1 MEKGFNI
8 ELVLVAVTVVTGL
21 IVLLYSLMRWGKPKQ
36 ARSDDP
42 FLVDFSKSFF
52 PILLIVVVVRSFV
65 AEPFRIPSGSMIPT
79 LEIGDFILVKKY
91 AYGVRLPV
99 IHKKIL
105 DVDKPKR
112 GDVVVFRYPP
122 QPEINYIKR
131 LIGLPGD
138 TIEWSN
144 DKKLSINGKPVSY
157 ELKANYPVQDAAGNI
172 KDTLQK
178 AEILPNGVKHN
189 LILYPQATRAGKWQV
204 PEGHYFMMGDNRDN
218 SSDSRFWGFV
228 PEANLVGKASF
239 VEVFKAMRPLH
250 EKLRI
255 NDLKYYQVHPK
266 QLHE

>member
-1 MEKGFNI
+1 MDKGLNI
-8 ELVLVAVTVVTGL
+8 ELILVVLTIVTGL
-21 IVLLYSLMRWGKPKQ
+21 IVLTYSMMRRGKPKQ

-52 PILLIVVVVRSFV
+52 PILLIVVVVRSFI
-65 AEPFRIPSGSMIPT
+65 AEPFRIPSGSMIPS

-105 DVDKPKR
+105 DVTKPER

-138 TIEWSN
+138 IIEWSD
-144 DKKLSINGKPVSY
+144 DKKLTINGKAVKYQSIEKHPVKDDSGIV
-157 ELKANYPVQDAAGNI
+157 NNI
-172 KDTLQK
+172 PQQT
-178 AEILPNGVKHN
+178 ETLPNGENHN
-189 LILYPQATRAGKWQV
+189 VIIYPQSATAGKWQV
-204 PEGHYFMMGDNRDN
+204 PAGHYFMMGDNRDN

-228 PEANLVGKASF
+228 PEENLVGKASF
-239 VEVFKAMRPLH
+239 VWMHWNWLEHGDGFQAS
-250 EKLRI
+250 RI
-255 NDLKYYQVHPK
+255 GSAVN
-266 QLHE
+266 